1 MKKVVF
7 RVAGMLALAFMA
19 AAQMARAQDAV
30 VANIPFAF
38 NVGKTLLP
46 AGEYRVEK
54 WIKSDGT
61 FLIQSRDSSAATYA
75 MTYAAD
81 SNEPQTQT
89 KLVFHRYGNR
99 YFLSQV
105 WVEGATRG
113 RQLSKSKEER
123 EQEQL
128 MARNDARDQVTIV
141 ASITPPKR

>member
-7 RVAGMLALAFMA
+7 RVAGTLALAFMA
-19 AAQMARAQDAV
+19 AAQMAQAQQPV

-38 NVGKTLLP
+38 NVGKMVLP

-54 WIKSDGT
+54 WIKGDSAL
-61 FLIQSRDSSAATYA
+61 LIQRTDGGAATFA
-75 MTYAAD
+75 GSIATD

-89 KLVFHRYGNR
+89 KLVFHRYGDR

-113 RQLSKSKEER
+113 RELPKSKQEK
-123 EQEQL
+123 EQDQL
-128 MARNDARDQVTIV
+128 LARNDTRDQVTIV
-141 ASITPPKR
+141 ASLAPPKR